1 MASEASVSKDTI
13 ILLEYINIVPAR
25 VGLKNR
31 WAVYRKQG
39 KDKTPWDIAELK
51 ALQWSNPLKLKNQA
65 IFSSWLASNF

>member
-13 ILLEYINIVPAR
+13 ILPDYINIVPAR

-51 ALQWSNPLKLKNQA
+51 ALP
-65 IFSSWLASNF
+65 